1 MATDKKRVS
10 TYVSDDLYDKIKDLA
25 DKEDRS
31 ISSMVLVILKRY
43 LNNK

>member
-1 MATDKKRVS
+1 MPTNKKRVS
-10 TYVSDDLYDKIKDLA
+10 TYVSDDLYEKIKEAA